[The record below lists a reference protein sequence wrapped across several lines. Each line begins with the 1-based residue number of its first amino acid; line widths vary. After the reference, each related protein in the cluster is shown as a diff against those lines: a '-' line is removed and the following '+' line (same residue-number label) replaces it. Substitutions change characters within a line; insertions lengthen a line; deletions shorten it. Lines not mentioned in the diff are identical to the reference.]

1 MNGCDQYTVKCLFDQ
16 HGCTCGALIRVHA
29 TYGKTLTS
37 EPLIGA
43 RAHARTHS
51 RDAGLGYSHM
61 YPDTCTRD
69 RKIELRGLLLY
80 LCTVCDTLILMIIQ
94 TFFPIESM
102 KAPAVPTRS
111 DLGSYTFRAG
121 SVADHSGRAR
131 GTWHA
136 PSDRTGRTHGW
147 SRTAGNLCCVA
158 FCKSLEPC
166 LEKDPISME

>member
-1 MNGCDQYTVKCLFDQ
+1 MPEHTRETPASDT
-16 HGCTCGALIRVHA
+16 A
-29 TYGKTLTS
+29 
-37 EPLIGA
+37 
-43 RAHARTHS
+43 
-51 RDAGLGYSHM
+51 
-61 YPDTCTRD
+61 TCTRTHVLD
-69 RKIELRGLLLY
+69 